1 MAVGNLEFIKSET
14 ISSSVANISITDV
27 FSANYDVYKMTVK
40 AVGLAGGTASRIDGR
55 LINSSGSVI
64 SSSNYDRAEL
74 SLKAHTSFQELR
86 SVGADTMF
94 DYLAATDQ
102 TPETSGGVVYFF
114 NPFSSS
120 SYTFMTVQSS
130 SFLNSEFRGS
140 KSIFVLKTTD
150 SITGVQLISGGGD
163 NLSEG
168 KISVYGVK

>member
-1 MAVGNLEFIKSET
+1 MSTNLQFIKSQT

-74 SLKAHTSFQELR
+74 TLKAHTSFQELR

-94 DYLAATDQ
+94 DFLPATDLS
-102 TPETSGGVVYFF
+102 PLTSSSVVYFF

-120 SYTFMTVQSS
+120 SYTFMTVQGA

-150 SITGVQLISGGGD
+150 SITGVQLITGGGD
-163 NLSEG
+163 NLAEG
-168 KISVYGVK
+168 IISVYGVK